1 LTRGLRDITGQIP
14 EHRLHA
20 LQCDLTSVDTVEYSV
35 VLNSIQTFN
44 PGIPQRDMFYARRHT
59 RPRQF
64 LACAVDMVVVG
75 EPVFLFN
82 EVDFFSKQI
91 IGKVNSYQYFNQLN
105 LNKQDAINLAK
116 KFGGYVGEYDNKG
129 GYYIYFSNNDLAMQF
144 ARSDEFE
151 RVWSESQSLV
161 K

>member
-1 LTRGLRDITGQIP
+1 MNIP
-14 EHRLHA
+14 
-20 LQCDLTSVDTVEYSV
+20 LQNIKVKNCKSVDKNCDSCDY
-35 VLNSIQTFN
+35 FYN
-44 PGIPQRDMFYARRHT
+44 PI
-59 RPRQF
+59 
-64 LACAVDMVVVG
+64 VG

-151 RVWSESQSLV
+151 RVWSESQGLA